1 MLKIK
6 ELKKLRAEI
15 EATERDAYETEN
27 ATQYRKGYLCGQ
39 VALIN
44 SIIAELVTKRA

>member
-1 MLKIK
+1 MLKIE
-6 ELKKLRAEI
+6 ELKKLRSKLEL
-15 EATERDAYETEN
+15 EEREAYENES
-27 ATQYRKGYLCGQ
+27 TQYRKGYLAGQ